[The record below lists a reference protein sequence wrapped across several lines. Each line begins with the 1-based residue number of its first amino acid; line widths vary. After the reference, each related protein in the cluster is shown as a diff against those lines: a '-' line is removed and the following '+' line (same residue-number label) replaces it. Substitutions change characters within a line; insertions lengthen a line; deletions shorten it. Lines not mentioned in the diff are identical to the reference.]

1 MTNEIIVDAENS
13 VVGRLGSFVAKK
25 ALQGNKVT
33 VVNSEKAIIIGK
45 KDIVI
50 NRYIERRQLGKGVQ
64 KGPNMPSRSDMILR
78 RMIRGMLPW
87 HKTTGRNAFKLIYCY
102 KGIPEKYKN
111 KEKDFLKLE
120 SKKAL
125 NYMTIQDISRELGKQ

>member
-1 MTNEIIVDAENS
+1 MLNEIIINAENS
-13 VVGRLGSFVAKK
+13 VVGRLASFVAKK

-33 VVNSEKAIIIGK
+33 ILNSEKAIIIGK
-45 KDIVI
+45 RSVII
-50 NRYIERRQLGKGVQ
+50 NRYIQKRQLGKGVQ

-87 HKTTGRNAFKLIYCY
+87 HRTIGREAFKLVYCY

-111 KEKDFLKLE
+111 KEKEALHLE
-120 SKKAL
+120 TKTAL
-125 NYMTIQDISRELGKQ
+125 NYITIQDISKALGKS